1 MANPPQ
7 DVPMITAEEYQ
18 EYQHLKQQQTLP
30 PPVPT
35 MQELM
40 ERLIVVQEKTAAKE
54 SGPRIKIAEP
64 GEFNGDPEH
73 LRKFLNECEA
83 YFESVPK
90 ATESQKINCAL
101 SHMRTGNAW
110 MFAETI
116 RRTREAFDQEAK
128 FTTPEEWETYEQA
141 HYQTW
146 KTVVQALKGAFH
158 ERDVVDKAQEKL
170 MRIKQ
175 RNRSAEEY
183 ILEFE
188 RYEINAELNEA
199 ANFLFF
205 KSGLSES
212 LLKSISSRKT
222 EKNLTAY
229 KEAARDIQRD
239 EKDVHEF
246 LVNREPQRFPP
257 RFQAGSSNQQHFAPR
272 FVPRV
277 APRYAPPQG
286 PPPPAPRYNS
296 STAPPAFRSTPVP
309 MDVGRTRQSRPINL
323 SKIECFKCRQKGHYA
338 RDCQTKIAR
347 IIEQK
352 DGSVQIFNE
361 LVDPEEDEAAAAEA
375 QEETSE
381 ELTSSDFQQ
390 DAE

>member
-1 MANPPQ
+1 MHGCLQRPF
-7 DVPMITAEEYQ
+7 VG
-18 EYQHLKQQQTLP
+18 H
-30 PPVPT
+30 
-35 MQELM
+35 
-40 ERLIVVQEKTAAKE
+40 EKH
-54 SGPRIKIAEP
+54 SSR
-64 GEFNGDPEH
+64 
-73 LRKFLNECEA
+73 
-83 YFESVPK
+83 
-90 ATESQKINCAL
+90 
-101 SHMRTGNAW
+101 
-110 MFAETI
+110 
-116 RRTREAFDQEAK
+116 EAK
-128 FTTPEEWETYEQA
+128 FTTPEEWETYEQV
-141 HYQTW
+141 HYPTW

-246 LVNREPQRFPP
+246 LANREPQRFPP

-272 FVPRV
+272 FR
-277 APRYAPPQG
+277 
-286 PPPPAPRYNS
+286 S
-296 STAPPAFRSTPVP
+296 SRCSLAMPLLKVLLLQHLSTIRQRAPPAFRSTPVP
-309 MDVGRTRQSRPINL
+309 MDVGRARQSRPIDL

-352 DGSVQIFNE
+352 DGSVQSSTNLWTQKKMKQQQLRLKKRPQKSSLHRIFNKTPSDWCSSVVLSPSFPIFNRFSLLNSDVPAPSAENVIE
-361 LVDPEEDEAAAAEA
+361 LVGPINMVPRPKTEQKIRTTIIGNGIQSLFVMVKLQTLDTGRTNQNPGL
-375 QEETSE
+375 S
-381 ELTSSDFQQ
+381 
-390 DAE
+390 